1 MTTADLRVV
10 MMVAN
15 DVTNDSRVRK
25 EAAALAE
32 TGAEV
37 TVLGVSASGL
47 PSREML
53 DGALIVRVAVP
64 FALREE
70 RKRSRTAR
78 RDWRPPLVGYKHRT
92 SYVARSE
99 RIQAELKELKC
110 FEQFSGGTGMLTGVG
125 GGSGETRNWIMAAA
139 VADRPGHVIDY
150 IPVHASP
157 CGVGY
162 AYWAMDA

>member
-37 TVLGVSASGL
+37 TVLGVSDSGL
-47 PSREML
+47 PSRELL

-64 FALREE
+64 FSLREE

-78 RDWRPPLVGYKHRT
+78 RDWRPPLVGYRYRST
-92 SYVARSE
+92 YVARSQRRTRVSQWPGRVE
-99 RIQAELKELKC
+99 RPRLARRRRQE
-110 FEQFSGGTGMLTGVG
+110 SPGT
-125 GGSGETRNWIMAAA
+125 
-139 VADRPGHVIDY
+139 
-150 IPVHASP
+150 
-157 CGVGY
+157 
-162 AYWAMDA
+162 

>member
-1 MTTADLRVV
+1 VTNADLRVV

-78 RDWRPPLVGYKHRT
+78 RNWRPPLVGYKYRST
-92 SYVARSE
+92 YIARSQ
-99 RIQAELKELKC
+99 RIQAELKELKAD
-110 FEQFSGGTGMLTGVG
+110 SGHAIARAKAGQGNPVKFKFGVAT
-125 GGSGETRNWIMAAA
+125 TRST
-139 VADRPGHVIDY
+139 RRSSSPG
-150 IPVHASP
+150 ARTT
-157 CGVGY
+157 
-162 AYWAMDA
+162 A